1 MIDEGSLREEF
12 SDTTLLKGD
21 RVMSGSYLG
30 YTLSINEVVTR
41 QDIAELS
48 ELQIDVLNQKLSDT
62 SLPTAEWPS

>member
-41 QDIAELS
+41 QDIAEIQ
-48 ELQIDVLNQKLSDT
+48 EFQIDVQQQKLTDDNLS
-62 SLPTAEWPS
+62 TASWPS